1 MTYVTIDTKSTQAK
15 KIVELLETLPFAKIL
30 KDPNAVTKKTMVDIK
45 RGKTTKHKNAK
56 ELTAF
61 LNK

>member
-30 KDPNAVTKKTMVDIK
+30 KDPNAVTKKAIVDVK
-45 RGKTTKHKNAK
+45 KGKTTKHKSAK
-56 ELTAF
+56 ELIAF